1 MAWYDIF
8 TGNSITKHGRRVA
21 DRDANQDDRLASMRW
36 LADQGTFE
44 ALAALCKRFE
54 LQLDHQIKDRNEKD
68 ECIDLLVEKA
78 GLGTEAARDFARRSP
93 AFQNVIR
100 LIERVEG
107 ASAANAFLLELLAGE
122 SVDNEFKPEKKRNL
136 LVTLAERRDA
146 RIVEAA
152 APFLLDFDEGVRH
165 GAVEA
170 IAAQEGDAGR
180 QPLGQALAQPREES
194 TRIRGRVAEIFA
206 TRRWPVPAD
215 EWLRGHLP
223 VGWALAGDY
232 VVVSR

>member
-36 LADQGTFE
+36 LADEGTPE
-44 ALAALCKRFE
+44 ALSALCKRFE
-54 LQLDHQIKDRNEKD
+54 LQLDHQLKDRTEKE
-68 ECIDLLVEKA
+68 ECTELLAEKA
-78 GLGTEAARDFARRSP
+78 GLGTAAARDFARKSP
-93 AFQNVIR
+93 AFQNVVR

-107 ASAANAFLLELLAGE
+107 VSAANALLLELLAGE

-136 LVTLAERRDA
+136 LVTLAERKDP
-146 RIVEAA
+146 RIVAAA

-180 QPLGQALAQPREES
+180 EPLGQALANPREES
-194 TRIRGRVAEIFA
+194 TRIRGRLAEIFA
-206 TRRWPVPAD
+206 TRRWTAPTD
-215 EWLRGHLP
+215 DWLRGHLP
-223 VGWALAGDY
+223 AGWALVGDY
-232 VVVSR
+232 IAVSR